1 MMNID
6 AVLSNQAIIAMIL
19 QKIELIENKCRTYY
33 SFLQEEEAKRESLIE
48 NCSRLIDWANE
59 QTQKIKDLVFVK
71 QARPFM
77 DTGVDMPRANI
88 EEVCHKLEEDVDCIV
103 NSRIPAWLSSV
114 CYVFSHQWRKVV
126 YEEIIKNY
134 VFIVKYA
141 EKEKM
146 RASTAFDNNIDSQKA
161 VTRNEII
168 AQINSLFKDI
178 RQQVVADNKQIL
190 KIN

>member
-19 QKIELIENKCRTYY
+19 QKKEMIENKCRTYY

>member
-1 MMNID
+1 MNID

-19 QKIELIENKCRTYY
+19 QKKEMIENKCRTYY